1 MSRSFMD
8 SIRSVVTEGA
18 KEKTADGMTKDAKHF
33 RADLHTIKDSGMK
46 HLVQKDSET
55 KDYEKMF
62 NGNVDRA
69 KARLSDQQA
78 PEDLNKYVE
87 YNEEAELEEAKAKEE
102 KHDEDCECEDCSSD
116 VNEEIVNEAGPMK
129 PGSTTPWQTAKK
141 PGPQAAASVST
152 SRSTSAQPTLA
163 TRVAQNLGMPS
174 SASQIKPSGMSGN
187 YPRSAQNTTTM
198 PQQTKSTGSQA
209 VARIKA
215 TKAAAGQQARM
226 GGNPTGA
233 PNAPTDRNLTKDQ
246 AITKGREA
254 KKKAE
259 VRSAVQTLKSPMV
272 GQGTSGADATAV
284 MKKPEMSPTLK
295 AQRRG
300 SIGGRYDIAPNKK
313 PLAKPTNQ
321 PYGMNIPKKSPT
333 LQAQMDGQLA
343 DKRPPSQQP
352 GSQLPAASPG
362 PSFEKKGRGGSP
374 SLAPPPKP
382 KLKFADAPAQKQKQ
396 KPAAPAQPSVSAAKR
411 REARRKL
418 EKGAVGPEA
427 KKFQRDS
434 GLGATTGKVVRQRP
448 SAPQPRGKAARDA
461 VGPGTMN
468 SSFEIEINGT
478 SYLVSEAH
486 ASAIAAFVEKYGEV
500 NEVLTKSTTAGE
512 TISDFVHSKNPK
524 FKGDTKNKR
533 IQRALAAYYAKQRE

>member
-1 MSRSFMD
+1 MD

-62 NGNVDRA
+62 SGNVDRA

-116 VNEEIVNEAGPMK
+116 VNEEIVNEAGAPIPRGAK
-129 PGSTTPWQTAKK
+129 ASWQTAPK

-152 SRSTSAQPTLA
+152 SRSTGAQPTLA

-198 PQQTKSTGSQA
+198 AQQTKSTGSQA

-254 KKKAE
+254 KKKA
-259 VRSAVQTLKSPMV
+259 AITKSV
-272 GQGTSGADATAV
+272 KLQSGAEARKRTDLTG
-284 MKKPEMSPTLK
+284 PSSS
-295 AQRRG
+295 
-300 SIGGRYDIAPNKK
+300 SII
-313 PLAKPTNQ
+313 
-321 PYGMNIPKKSPT
+321 KKSPT
-333 LQAQMDGQLA
+333 LTAQTDGQLA
-343 DKRPPSQQP
+343 DKRPPGQQP
-352 GSQLPAASPG
+352 GPKAPPTGAAGSVTVVPTSGPPPAASAQG
-362 PSFEKKGRGGSP
+362 
-374 SLAPPPKP
+374 PKP
-382 KLKFADAPAQKQKQ
+382 SQVKAKPQKPAAPAQKK
-396 KPAAPAQPSVSAAKR
+396 ASPAQPSVSAAER

-418 EKGAVGPEA
+418 DKGAVGPEA
-427 KKFQRDS
+427 TKLQQDS
-434 GLGATTGKVVRQRP
+434 GLGATTGKVVKKRP

-500 NEVLTKSTTAGE
+500 NEGTAGE
-512 TISDFVHSKNPK
+512 FISKEMKHPEKLTA
-524 FKGDTKNKR
+524 KGKKQK
-533 IQRALAAYYAKQRE
+533 IKQALAIYYSKKRRGENP